1 MPNNYAKVRDSLLKT
16 ERDRNKYR
24 EFRDELIEISRLIG
38 VIDKAREKQGL
49 TKKQL
54 ADLAGIEP
62 ANVRRL
68 LTNPKNLSILTLLRL
83 TRALQLD
90 LTVK

>member
-16 ERDRNKYR
+16 DKDRNKYR

-38 VIDKAREKQGL
+38 VIDQAREKQGL

-68 LTNPKNLSILTLLRL
+68 LTNPKNVSLATLLRL
-83 TRALQLD
+83 TRALD
-90 LTVK
+90 LGVTIR

>member
-1 MPNNYAKVRDSLLKT
+1 MPNNYAKVRETLLKT
-16 ERDRNKYR
+16 DGERTKYR

-38 VIDKAREKQGL
+38 VIDQAREKQGL

-68 LTNPKNLSILTLLRL
+68 LTNPRNVSLATLLRL
-83 TRALQLD
+83 TRALGLGI
-90 LTVK
+90 TIR

>member
-1 MPNNYAKVRDSLLKT
+1 MPNNYAKIRETLLKT
-16 ERDRNKYR
+16 DRERAKYR

-38 VIDKAREKQGL
+38 LIDQAREKQGL

-83 TRALQLD
+83 TRALKLN

>member
-16 ERDRNKYR
+16 DRDRNKYR

-38 VIDKAREKQGL
+38 VIDQAREKQGL

-68 LTNPKNLSILTLLRL
+68 LTNPKNVSLATLLRL
-83 TRALQLD
+83 TRALD
-90 LTVK
+90 LGITIR

>member
-1 MPNNYAKVRDSLLKT
+1 MTNNYVKVRDSLLKT
-16 ERDRNKYR
+16 DRDRNKYR
-24 EFRDELIEISRLIG
+24 EFRDELIEISRLIR
-38 VIDKAREKQGL
+38 VIDQAREKQGL

-68 LTNPKNLSILTLLRL
+68 LTNPKNVSLATLLRL
-83 TRALQLD
+83 TRALD
-90 LTVK
+90 LGITIR

>member
-1 MPNNYAKVRDSLLKT
+1 MTNNYVKVRDSLLKT
-16 ERDRNKYR
+16 DRDRNKYR

-38 VIDKAREKQGL
+38 VIDQAREKQGL

-68 LTNPKNLSILTLLRL
+68 LTNPKNVSLATLLRL
-83 TRALQLD
+83 TRALD
-90 LTVK
+90 LGITIR